1 MKKLVITRFLC
12 TLFYTVVESNSLCT
26 LSIQWLSPI
35 VKKKR
40 LTALCCSNLLGKA
53 IRTKHVAAVSSSVV
67 RNGSKGTSNAF
78 AVPFYRRIM

>member
-1 MKKLVITRFLC
+1 MKKTFSCAL
-12 TLFYTVVESNSLCT
+12 LFDFFFGG
-26 LSIQWLSPI
+26 
-35 VKKKR
+35 
-40 LTALCCSNLLGKA
+40 GKA

>member
-1 MKKLVITRFLC
+1 MPCCFMIKLVITRFLC
-12 TLFYTVVESNSLCT
+12 TLFYTVVESNSE
-26 LSIQWLSPI
+26 
-35 VKKKR
+35 KKR
-40 LTALCCSNLLGKA
+40 LTVLCCSNLLGKA

>member
-1 MKKLVITRFLC
+1 MKKTFSCAL
-12 TLFYTVVESNSLCT
+12 LFDFFFGGG
-26 LSIQWLSPI
+26 
-35 VKKKR
+35 
-40 LTALCCSNLLGKA
+40 GKA

>member
-1 MKKLVITRFLC
+1 MITRFLC

-26 LSIQWLSPI
+26 LSYTVVESNSE
-35 VKKKR
+35 KKR
-40 LTALCCSNLLGKA
+40 LTALCCLNLLGKA

>member
-1 MKKLVITRFLC
+1 MMKRTFALR
-12 TLFYTVVESNSLCT
+12 YTVR
-26 LSIQWLSPI
+26 I
-35 VKKKR
+35 
-40 LTALCCSNLLGKA
+40 LGKA

>member
-1 MKKLVITRFLC
+1 M
-12 TLFYTVVESNSLCT
+12 VESNSE
-26 LSIQWLSPI
+26 
-35 VKKKR
+35 KKR

-67 RNGSKGTSNAF
+67 RTGSKGTSNAF

>member
-1 MKKLVITRFLC
+1 MIKLVITRFLC
-12 TLFYTVVESNSLCT
+12 TLFNKVVESNSE
-26 LSIQWLSPI
+26 
-35 VKKKR
+35 KKR
-40 LTALCCSNLLGKA
+40 LAALCCSNLLGKA

>member
-1 MKKLVITRFLC
+1 MKKTFSCALLFDIFFFFFLG
-12 TLFYTVVESNSLCT
+12 
-26 LSIQWLSPI
+26 
-35 VKKKR
+35 
-40 LTALCCSNLLGKA
+40 GKA